1 MSLLEMERIKLA
13 STRSPWW
20 CAGLAVLLVVGPT
33 ALLAINWPA
42 EAGPLPFDFVT
53 SFTQLG
59 MVVVMVLATIAVT
72 TEYRFGTLRTTF
84 QAAPRRVAVLLAKTA
99 VVTLAAAVLGAV
111 AGFAAWGT
119 ARLLQPGADL
129 ALDAPERWRAVAGAA
144 LTFAVAAVIAL
155 AVGILLRQTAAA
167 VAVLL
172 VWVLLV
178 ENLVGVIP
186 TIGPKIQ
193 EWLPFTVLG
202 RFTVVAAAGFGGGDQ
217 PPDVAAPPLGP
228 WASLGYVALIA
239 AGLLALALAVAQ
251 RRDA

>member
-20 CAGLAVLLVVGPT
+20 CAGVAVLLVIGPT
-33 ALLAINWPA
+33 ALLAINWPPDV
-42 EAGPLPFDFVT
+42 GPLPFDLVT

-59 MVVVMVLATIAVT
+59 SVVVMVMATIAVT
-72 TEYRFGTLRTTF
+72 TEYRFGTVRTTF

-99 VVTLAAAVLGAV
+99 VVTLVAAVLGAF

-129 ALDAPERWRAVAGAA
+129 ALDTSERWRAVAGSA

-172 VWVLLV
+172 VWVLLA
-178 ENLVGVIP
+178 ENLVAVIP
-186 TIGPKIQ
+186 NIGPKIQ
-193 EWLPFTVLG
+193 QWLPFTALA
-202 RFTVVAAAGFGGGDQ
+202 RFTTISSGFGGGEP
-217 PPDVAAPPLGP
+217 PPDYVPPPLGP
-228 WASLGYVALIA
+228 WASLGYVALVA
-239 AGLLALALAVAQ
+239 AGLLALALVTAQ